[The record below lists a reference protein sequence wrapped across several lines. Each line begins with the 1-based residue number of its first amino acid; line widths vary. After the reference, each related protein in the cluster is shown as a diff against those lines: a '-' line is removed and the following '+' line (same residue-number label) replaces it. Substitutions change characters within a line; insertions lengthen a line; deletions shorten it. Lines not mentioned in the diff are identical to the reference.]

1 MVYLNK
7 LYRLF
12 YVYIVKFLKGSGK
25 MQRFVS
31 LLLSCLLI
39 LQLCACG
46 IQDKKLF
53 HGAGKLFENAD
64 SAAVRQDGSFS
75 LTERDY
81 RVIEKAALYDL
92 RRLIQSSGKE
102 TYTREE
108 LCGLLDTIAD
118 LKNTP

>member
-1 MVYLNK
+1 MDK
-7 LYRLF
+7 
-12 YVYIVKFLKGSGK
+12 
-25 MQRFVS
+25 
-31 LLLSCLLI
+31 I
-39 LQLCACG
+39 LV
-46 IQDKKLF
+46 ID
-53 HGAGKLFENAD
+53 D
-64 SAAVRQDGSFS
+64 SAVQAEFLRSILRDDYDVSICHTAKEGLLAAKDGSFS

-118 LKNTP
+118 LKNMP

>member
-1 MVYLNK
+1 MKIIILAAGQGTRLRPLTDDRPKCMVEVN
-7 LYRLF
+7 
-12 YVYIVKFLKGSGK
+12 GK
-25 MQRFVS
+25 SIIER
-31 LLLSCLLI
+31 
-39 LQLCACG
+39 QLDTMHACG

-53 HGAGKLFENAD
+53 RGAGKLFENAD

-118 LKNTP
+118 LKNMP

>member
-1 MVYLNK
+1 M
-7 LYRLF
+7 
-12 YVYIVKFLKGSGK
+12 
-25 MQRFVS
+25 
-31 LLLSCLLI
+31 I

-118 LKNTP
+118 LKNMP